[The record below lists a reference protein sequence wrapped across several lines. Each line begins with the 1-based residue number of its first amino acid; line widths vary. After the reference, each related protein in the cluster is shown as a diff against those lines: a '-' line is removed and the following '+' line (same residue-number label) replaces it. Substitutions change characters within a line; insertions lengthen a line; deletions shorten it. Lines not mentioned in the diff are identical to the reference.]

1 MVFPGLDSGAAGAAL
16 RPRGRRGS
24 VRGRDQR
31 DSGAGRRPRP
41 HLPLP
46 HRGPVQ
52 AAAERRQVL
61 LRQRSQPL
69 RLQPRAAA
77 AGRKICI
84 NQYNQYKFKILVLSI
99 GQKFQPCS
107 YIVRQRRQYFSNAT
121 SGIQKAFVYV
131 SGIDY

>member
-1 MVFPGLDSGAAGAAL
+1 MAFLGLDSGAAGAAL

-46 HRGPVQ
+46 HRRPVQ

-77 AGRKICI
+77 AGRATRI
-84 NQYNQYKFKILVLSI
+84 NQYKIKINMNSKFL
-99 GQKFQPCS
+99 
-107 YIVRQRRQYFSNAT
+107 YYR
-121 SGIQKAFVYV
+121 
-131 SGIDY
+131 